1 MNMNLFIQG
10 VDERKMTSDIII
22 SMRILVVEDELAL
35 AHTIKTG
42 LEDEK
47 FAVDVLH
54 NGKEAFE
61 QASVEEYDVII
72 LDRML
77 PEIDGIAICQ
87 ELRKKKIF
95 TPILMLTAR
104 STPEEKVEGLDSGA
118 DDYLAKPFSFNELLA
133 RIRSLIRR
141 ATTNETFL
149 QIDSLLV
156 DPKTNIVSRKGI
168 EISLTAKEYSL
179 LEFFMRHPN
188 QIVTREQITSH
199 VWDYA
204 HDPMS
209 NTIEVLI
216 KRLRSKVDKGF
227 PKEKPLFVTIR
238 GMGYKIAG

>member
-1 MNMNLFIQG
+1 
-10 VDERKMTSDIII
+10 
-22 SMRILVVEDELAL
+22 MRILVVEDEFAL

-54 NGKEAFE
+54 NGKEAYE
-61 QASVEEYDVII
+61 HASVEEYDVII

-77 PEIDGIAICQ
+77 PEMDGINICQ
-87 ELRKKKIF
+87 ELRKQRVF

-104 STPEEKVEGLDSGA
+104 GSADEKVEGLDAGA

-141 ATTNETFL
+141 ATTNELTM
-149 QIDSLLV
+149 QVNSLLI
-156 DPKTNIVSRKGI
+156 DPKTHIVRRAGQ
-168 EISLTAKEYSL
+168 EIILTAKEYAL

-199 VWDYA
+199 VWDYS
-204 HDPMS
+204 HNSMS
-209 NTIEVLI
+209 NTIEVLV
-216 KRLRSKVDKGF
+216 KRLREKIDKAF
-227 PKEKPLFVTIR
+227 SNEKPLFQTIR

>member
-1 MNMNLFIQG
+1 MENDICYNLF
-10 VDERKMTSDIII
+10 
-22 SMRILVVEDELAL
+22 MRILVVEDEFAL
-35 AHTIKTG
+35 AHNIKTG

-47 FAVDVLH
+47 FAVDVIH
-54 NGKEAFE
+54 NGKEAYE

-77 PEIDGIAICQ
+77 PEMDGIAICQ
-87 ELRKKKIF
+87 ELRNHKVF

-104 STPEEKVEGLDSGA
+104 GSADEKVEGLDAGA

-141 ATTNETFL
+141 ATTKETVL
-149 QIDSLLV
+149 QFDSLIL
-156 DPKTNIVSRKGI
+156 DPTTHIVKRKGKD
-168 EISLTAKEYSL
+168 ISLTAKEYAL

-188 QIVTREQITSH
+188 QIVTREQITNH

-204 HDPMS
+204 HDSTS
-209 NTIEVLI
+209 NTIEVLV
-216 KRLRSKVDKGF
+216 KRLREKVDKAF
-227 PKEKPLFVTIR
+227 SNEKPLFQTIR

>member
-1 MNMNLFIQG
+1 
-10 VDERKMTSDIII
+10 
-22 SMRILVVEDELAL
+22 MRILLVEDEFAL

-47 FAVDVLH
+47 FAVDVIH
-54 NGKEAFE
+54 QGKEAFE

-77 PEIDGIAICQ
+77 PEMDGIAICQ
-87 ELRKKKIF
+87 ELRRQKIF
-95 TPILMLTAR
+95 TPMLMLTAR
-104 STPEEKVEGLDSGA
+104 DSADEKVEGLDAGA

-141 ATTNETFL
+141 ATTNETKL
-149 QIDSLLV
+149 AMDSLMV
-156 DPKTNIVSRKGI
+156 DPKTHIVTRKGKDI
-168 EISLTAKEYSL
+168 IVTAKEYAL

-199 VWDYA
+199 VWDYE
-204 HDPMS
+204 HDSMS

-216 KRLRSKVDKGF
+216 KRLREKVDRAF
-227 PKEKPLFVTIR
+227 PKEKQLLHTIR
-238 GMGYKIAG
+238 GMGYKLTA